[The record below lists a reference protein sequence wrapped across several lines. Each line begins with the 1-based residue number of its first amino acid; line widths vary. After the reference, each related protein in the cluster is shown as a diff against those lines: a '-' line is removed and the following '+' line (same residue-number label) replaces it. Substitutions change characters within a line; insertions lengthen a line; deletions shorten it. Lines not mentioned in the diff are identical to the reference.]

1 MQCPACLTLP
11 ESEGRNVRSV
21 APALQVALAGAAP
34 ADLAQPP
41 AQTVMRDYARLPARL
56 RDAEE
61 ERLEVVGSE
70 SGRPDPLADVDDSR
84 GRVGRPDEHVGWP
97 EGEKLTNVVS
107 VLVLGAALLLAV
119 DWIGLAEPD
128 KRIPHPSRPLF

>member
-1 MQCPACLTLP
+1 MTFIYRSGILSPKDMQCPACLTLP

-41 AQTVMRDYARLPARL
+41 AQTVMRDRARLPARL

-61 ERLEVVGSE
+61 ERLEVVGSK
-70 SGRPDPLADVDDSR
+70 SGRPDPLGDVDQF
-84 GRVGRPDEHVGWP
+84 
-97 EGEKLTNVVS
+97 
-107 VLVLGAALLLAV
+107 A
-119 DWIGLAEPD
+119 
-128 KRIPHPSRPLF
+128 PSYRARR